1 MSAPPTG
8 QTTEMQDE
16 DEWTDVSDDIAGLG
30 LDGHGKP
37 DGESNKP
44 LSEEE
49 LALLPNSRSFN
60 FTNIS
65 PVTASPD
72 ARHSR
77 WLADRAVPILFSNDL
92 PPCSLLPQLAYENT
106 VHRLRKLWLERAHQE
121 SADIPLPS
129 LCRLVLDDLKAEE
142 EELPAGSQAG
152 TKNRTPWRRET
163 VFQYELRWV
172 KYFVREAETAEKRVT
187 MTEKQL
193 DKQDFMDK
201 MYPIP
206 KELKIYVNNKKN
218 QKMVSDSW
226 KVWHHK
232 KRGTVEQ
239 ESAGLGVGGSKEEDG
254 ETAGEGG
261 EDGEDGQ
268 RQFVDP
274 TA

>member
-8 QTTEMQDE
+8 QTTEMQEE

-37 DGESNKP
+37 DDESNKP

-49 LALLPNSRSFN
+49 LALLPNM
-60 FTNIS
+60 
-65 PVTASPD
+65 
-72 ARHSR
+72 
-77 WLADRAVPILFSNDL
+77 PILFSNDL
-92 PPCSLLPQLAYENT
+92 PPCGLLPQLAYENT
-106 VHRLRKLWLERAHQE
+106 VRRLRKLWLERAHQE

-163 VFQYELRWV
+163 VFQYELPWA

-218 QKMVSDSW
+218 QKMVSDMW
-226 KVWHHK
+226 KEWHHK

-239 ESAGLGVGGSKEEDG
+239 ESAGLGVGGAKDDDVEP
-254 ETAGEGG
+254 AGD
-261 EDGEDGQ
+261 DGEDGDEQDVQ

>member
-1 MSAPPTG
+1 
-8 QTTEMQDE
+8 
-16 DEWTDVSDDIAGLG
+16 VSDDIAGLG
-30 LDGHGKP
+30 LDGNGKP
-37 DGESNKP
+37 DDEGNRP

-65 PVTASPD
+65 PVIASPD
-72 ARHSR
+72 ARYSR

-92 PPCSLLPQLAYENT
+92 PPCGLLPQLAYENT

-142 EELPAGSQAG
+142 EEIPAGSQAG

-163 VFQYELRWV
+163 VFQYELRWA

-218 QKMVSDSW
+218 QKMVSDMW
-226 KVWHHK
+226 KEWHHK

-239 ESAGLGVGGSKEEDG
+239 ESAGLGVGGAKEDDAEP
-254 ETAGEGG
+254 AGDDG
-261 EDGEDGQ
+261 EDGNEQDGQ